1 MSPTPPD
8 NATPDDFDDDLV
20 PHEATARRILIVG
33 PSWVGDMVMAQSLF
47 MQLKTNGPCEIDVLA
62 PEWSLPILARMPE
75 VSRGVV
81 MPLGHGKLELGT
93 RWRLGKSLG
102 TVGYDQAIVLP
113 NSLKSALIPAF
124 AGIPQRT
131 GFRGEMR
138 YFLINDMRMLS
149 KHRLPMT
156 VQRFVAL
163 GRGIQQALPEPL
175 PRPKLVADAAN
186 QQTLPGRLGLSL
198 DRPAIAFMPGAE
210 YGPAKQ
216 WPLPHFAALAERLV
230 DRGFQVW
237 ILGSNKDREAGD
249 IIAADQE
256 EHIINLCG
264 RTELGDAVD
273 LLAMSSAAVTNDS
286 GLMHVA
292 AALDLPLV
300 AIYGSSTPHHTPPL
314 SDRVAIL
321 YLGIECS
328 PCFKRTCPLGHTRCL
343 TEITPASVM
352 EALSSLDIVPAQ
364 SPGANVHALRFAER
378 PGAYR

>member
-1 MSPTPPD
+1 MP
-8 NATPDDFDDDLV
+8 
-20 PHEATARRILIVG
+20 EAQQAPRRILIVG

-47 MQLKTNGPCEIDVLA
+47 KVLKAAGPCEIDVLA

-81 MPLGHGKLELGT
+81 MPVGHGKLELGV
-93 RWRLGKSLG
+93 RWKLGQSLG

-113 NSLKSALIPAF
+113 NSLKSAMIPAF

-149 KHRLPMT
+149 KRRLPMT

-163 GRGIQQALPEPL
+163 GKGINRPL
-175 PRPKLVADAAN
+175 PDPLPWPRLVADAAN
-186 QQTLPGRLGLSL
+186 QRTLPDKLGLSL
-198 DRPAIAFMPGAE
+198 ERPAIAFMPGAE

-216 WPLPHFAALAERLV
+216 WPLPHFASLAAELV
-230 DRGFQVW
+230 ERGFQVW
-237 ILGSNKDREAGD
+237 ILGSGKDREAAD
-249 IIAADQE
+249 IIASDQE
-256 EHIINLCG
+256 AHVINLCG

-273 LLAMSSAAVTNDS
+273 LLALCRAAVTNDS

-292 AALDLPLV
+292 AALDLPQI
-300 AIYGSSTPHHTPPL
+300 AIFGSSTPQHTPPL
-314 SDRVAIL
+314 SDRAHVI

-343 TEITPASVM
+343 TEIAPQRVLA
-352 EALSSLDIVPAQ
+352 ALDQLGVTT
-364 SPGANVHALRFAER
+364 
-378 PGAYR
+378 